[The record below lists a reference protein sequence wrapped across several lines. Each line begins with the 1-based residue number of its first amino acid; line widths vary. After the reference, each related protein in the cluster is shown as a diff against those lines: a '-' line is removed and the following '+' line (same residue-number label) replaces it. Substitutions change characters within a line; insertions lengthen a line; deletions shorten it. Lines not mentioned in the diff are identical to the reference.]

1 MADYQFYTEAYAGTS
16 IPADA
21 WPRLA
26 RDASAQLQQYKR
38 EYIVTGD
45 AAAEDMAVCAMADAL
60 YYFEQA
66 ANGRLVTSA
75 SVGSVSSST
84 AAPAPDISPAAQ
96 SAELYRCARLYLQ
109 IYRGCR

>member
-1 MADYQFYTEAYAGTS
+1 MADYPFYTGTYAGTS

-38 EYIVTGD
+38 DYIVTGD

-66 ANGRLVTSA
+66 ANGGLVTSA
-75 SVGSVSSST
+75 SVGIVSSST
-84 AAPAPDISPAAQ
+84 AAAPDISPAAQ